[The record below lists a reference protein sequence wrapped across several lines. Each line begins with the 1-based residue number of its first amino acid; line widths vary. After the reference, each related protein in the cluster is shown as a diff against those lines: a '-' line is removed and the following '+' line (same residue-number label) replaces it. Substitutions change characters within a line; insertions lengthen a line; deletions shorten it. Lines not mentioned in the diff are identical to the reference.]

1 MKFKTKYFLTIL
13 SFLMTLSCSEDSKLK
28 EKYNCIGIDDC
39 LSKFEFE
46 GARAYISLP
55 YDVGNYKER
64 GAHDDGWKNIL
75 VSESNYWVK
84 NGDFKKAIEI
94 LDADKEN
101 YKVGNVFDASG
112 FNKTKYDLISKIIE
126 ELLDD
131 NEFNEARKWV
141 LKCPDKHESG
151 IDFREEDGYY
161 KKHKPHEK
169 MRYILNKKI
178 DEFENLSK

>member
-1 MKFKTKYFLTIL
+1 MKTKNLFIYGSIL
-13 SFLMTLSCSEDSKLK
+13 LLIACSEESKLN
-28 EKYNCIGIDDC
+28 EKYDCSSVDDC

-55 YDVGNYKER
+55 YDRRVYQQR
-64 GAHDDGWKNIL
+64 DAHNNGWVNII
-75 VSESNYWVK
+75 VSETNYWVN
-84 NGDFKKAIEI
+84 NGDFKKALQI

-101 YKVGNVFDASG
+101 YNNASDLNYTG
-112 FNKTKYDLISKIIE
+112 FNRAKYDLISRIIE
-126 ELLDD
+126 KLLDE
-131 NEFNEARKWV
+131 NEFSEARKWV
-141 LKCPDKHESG
+141 LRCPDKHESG

-161 KKHKPHEK
+161 KKHKPQEK

>member
-55 YDVGNYKER
+55 YDVENYKER

-84 NGDFKKAIEI
+84 NGDFKKAIEV

-101 YKVGNVFDASG
+101 YKVGNVFSTSG

>member
-1 MKFKTKYFLTIL
+1 MIAYQNLNLKVQGLIL
-13 SFLMTLSCSEDSKLK
+13 VCRTMWKLQRK
-28 EKYNCIGIDDC
+28 RCN
-39 LSKFEFE
+39 
-46 GARAYISLP
+46 
-55 YDVGNYKER
+55 
-64 GAHDDGWKNIL
+64 DDGWKNIL

-84 NGDFKKAIEI
+84 NGDFKKAIEV

-141 LKCPDKHESG
+141 LKCPDKHDSG

-161 KKHKPHEK
+161 KKHKPYEK

-178 DEFENLSK
+178 DEFEKPIKINNHVWIW